1 MARAMAPP
9 MTQRRKSI
17 RRHLL
22 IYAAITPY
30 VVIAVFPIYWM
41 AITAFKQDPDLYRME
56 HFPFWFNLAPTLRNF
71 KILFYQTHYG
81 DWIWNT
87 FTISAL
93 VALITLVTAVPAGYA
108 LARLKLPGAENSGIA
123 IFLTYLVPP
132 IILFLPLSRI
142 VAELGLQDSWWA
154 LVVVYPT
161 FTIPFCTWLL
171 MGFFKT
177 VPMEI
182 EEAARV
188 DGCGQ
193 AGAFLRVILPISLPG
208 VLTSVIF
215 AFTLSMQDFLYGL
228 AFVSPGDQK
237 PVPVGVPTELIRGD
251 VYYWGS
257 LMGAALLVGLPVAI
271 LYNFFL
277 DRFIQGITG
286 GIGKCAPRE
295 FERRLCRHNRFLG
308 GGRASASRRLAP
320 PVGRGAK
327 PPSEDLF
334 GVRADDGIGS
344 AGVAD
349 VEDEVLHGLVGPV
362 EGVVPPAA
370 VVHVGL
376 AGRVI
381 LRARDAD
388 RPRLVLGGED
398 TLDDVDEGGH
408 AELQPPRVATW
419 LQLDRLAGEQDR
431 RVDGGA
437 EASERGDEVSR
448 LDALRRLRVRRRL
461 LGVRG
466 REEGEDERHHETER
480 EPDDH
485 GSTP

>member
-1 MARAMAPP
+1 MATRLMAPP

-22 IYAAITPY
+22 IYAALTPY

-71 KILFYQTHYG
+71 KILFYQTNYG
-81 DWIWNT
+81 SWIWNT
-87 FTISAL
+87 FTISGW

-108 LARLKLPGAENSGIA
+108 LARLRLPGAENTGIA

-132 IILFLPLSRI
+132 IILFLPLSRV

-154 LVVVYPT
+154 LVLVYPT
-161 FTIPFCTWLL
+161 FTIPFCTWLM

-237 PVPVGVPTELIRGD
+237 PVPGGVPTELIRGD
-251 VYYWGS
+251 IYYWGS
-257 LMGAALLVGLPVAI
+257 IMAAALLVGLPVAI

-286 GIGKCAPRE
+286 GIGK
-295 FERRLCRHNRFLG
+295 
-308 GGRASASRRLAP
+308 
-320 PVGRGAK
+320 
-327 PPSEDLF
+327 
-334 GVRADDGIGS
+334 
-344 AGVAD
+344 
-349 VEDEVLHGLVGPV
+349 
-362 EGVVPPAA
+362 
-370 VVHVGL
+370 
-376 AGRVI
+376 
-381 LRARDAD
+381 
-388 RPRLVLGGED
+388 
-398 TLDDVDEGGH
+398 
-408 AELQPPRVATW
+408 
-419 LQLDRLAGEQDR
+419 
-431 RVDGGA
+431 
-437 EASERGDEVSR
+437 
-448 LDALRRLRVRRRL
+448 
-461 LGVRG
+461 
-466 REEGEDERHHETER
+466 
-480 EPDDH
+480 
-485 GSTP
+485 

>member
-1 MARAMAPP
+1 MAVMARSREIAAP
-9 MTQRRKSI
+9 MTQRRKNI

-22 IYAAITPY
+22 IYAALLPFVI
-30 VVIAVFPIYWM
+30 IAVFPIYWM

-56 HFPFWFNLAPTLRNF
+56 NIPFFFNMKPTLRNF
-71 KILFYQTHYG
+71 DILFHQTNYG
-81 DWIWNT
+81 AWLWNT
-87 FTISAL
+87 FMISAW
-93 VALITLVTAVPAGYA
+93 VAVITLLTAVPAGYA
-108 LARLKLPGAENSGIA
+108 LARLKLPGAENTGIA

-142 VAELGLQDSWWA
+142 VAELGLQDSWWS

-286 GIGKCAPRE
+286 GIGK
-295 FERRLCRHNRFLG
+295 
-308 GGRASASRRLAP
+308 
-320 PVGRGAK
+320 
-327 PPSEDLF
+327 
-334 GVRADDGIGS
+334 
-344 AGVAD
+344 
-349 VEDEVLHGLVGPV
+349 
-362 EGVVPPAA
+362 
-370 VVHVGL
+370 
-376 AGRVI
+376 
-381 LRARDAD
+381 
-388 RPRLVLGGED
+388 
-398 TLDDVDEGGH
+398 
-408 AELQPPRVATW
+408 
-419 LQLDRLAGEQDR
+419 
-431 RVDGGA
+431 
-437 EASERGDEVSR
+437 
-448 LDALRRLRVRRRL
+448 
-461 LGVRG
+461 
-466 REEGEDERHHETER
+466 
-480 EPDDH
+480 
-485 GSTP
+485 